1 MFQINVSGPEMNPGE
16 IPNPHVTLY
25 TCTQTFSTVTLYTCT
40 QTFNTITLYTCL
52 LLSTGQYS

>member
-16 IPNPHVTLY
+16 IPNPPEHNKKVHLQSFSCTLY
-25 TCTQTFSTVTLYTCT
+25 T
-40 QTFNTITLYTCL
+40 TFNTVTLYTCL